1 MFDFCAISM
10 NKALF
15 SVDTEIY
22 SDNIISKVCY
32 WLNKEFSVSSKR
44 KGKII
49 EICIE
54 SIAGEVDWPIT
65 QRKISQLFS
74 DFHLREIIDAETKD
88 IRTVLYVKAFAN
100 LDEFE
105 EYEE

>member
-1 MFDFCAISM
+1 MFDFCVISM
-10 NKALF
+10 KKALF
-15 SVDTEIY
+15 LVDTEIY
-22 SDNIISKVCY
+22 SNSIISKVCY
-32 WLNKEFSVSSKR
+32 WLNREFSVSSK
-44 KGKII
+44 KEGKII

-54 SIAGEVDWPIT
+54 SIKEEVNWPDI
-65 QRKISQLFS
+65 QHKISQLFS
-74 DFHLREIIDAETKD
+74 DFQLREIIDTETKD